1 MFDFGRGS
9 VGSTTLTILFPDYDP
24 TNLESNMSSI
34 VAQLVYGETEYLL
47 TGDSPTQIEEYL
59 VGTRG
64 TELESDVLKAGHH
77 GSYTSSAEI
86 FVSTVQPKYVI
97 FSSGKDNSYG
107 HPHKEVTDRFTAHN
121 VLQKNTAE
129 SGSIFSV
136 SDGVEV
142 SFPSSKAF

>member
-1 MFDFGRGS
+1 
-9 VGSTTLTILFPDYDP
+9 
-24 TNLESNMSSI
+24 
-34 VAQLVYGETEYLL
+34 
-47 TGDSPTQIEEYL
+47 
-59 VGTRG
+59 
-64 TELESDVLKAGHH
+64 
-77 GSYTSSAEI
+77 
-86 FVSTVQPKYVI
+86 VSTVQPKYVI